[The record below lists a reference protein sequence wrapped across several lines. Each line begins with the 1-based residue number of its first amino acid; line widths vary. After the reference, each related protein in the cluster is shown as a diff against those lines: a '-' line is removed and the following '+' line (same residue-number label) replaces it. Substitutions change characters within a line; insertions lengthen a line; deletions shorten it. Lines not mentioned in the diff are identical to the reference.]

1 MLDIFLVDDEP
12 LGLENLE
19 FLLSQFPDV
28 AIKLKTT
35 NPFEALT
42 QAVRQPPDLIFLDIS
57 MPGMSGLAFAEK
69 LCEAQSPS
77 KIVFA
82 TAYDNFAIDAY
93 AYNTIDYILKP
104 VTYDKLRRLFRKLEK
119 NASGEAQMRRTAR
132 SNAVSRFMGFN
143 ANRYHAIAP
152 ENAQYI
158 YTSNRKTLLV
168 ANGQE
173 YELKNNIGY
182 WTEKLRLQGWFRCH
196 RNYLINLSQIDMV
209 EPMSNSVYFVTMK
222 NCSAKVIVSRQYST
236 IFRSLFEL

>member
-1 MLDIFLVDDEP
+1 MLSIFLVDDEP

-19 FLLSQFPDV
+19 FILSQFPDV
-28 AIKLKTT
+28 SIQLKTMD
-35 NPFEALT
+35 PQEAFY
-42 QAVRQPPDLIFLDIS
+42 QATCQKPDLIFLDIN
-57 MPGMSGLAFAEK
+57 MPGMSGLALAEK
-69 LCEAQSPS
+69 LCEAQLAS
-77 KIVFA
+77 KIVFV

-104 VTYDKLRRLFRKLEK
+104 VTYDKLRRLFRKIEK
-119 NASGEAQMRRTAR
+119 SKEFGSANADG
-132 SNAVSRFMGFN
+132 VSRFMGFRE
-143 ANRYHAIAP
+143 NRYHAIAP

-182 WTEKLRLQGWFRCH
+182 WTEKLKLQGWFRCH
-196 RNYLINLSQIDMV
+196 RNYLINLSQVDMV

-222 NCSAKVIVSRQYST
+222 NCKTKVIVSRQYSA